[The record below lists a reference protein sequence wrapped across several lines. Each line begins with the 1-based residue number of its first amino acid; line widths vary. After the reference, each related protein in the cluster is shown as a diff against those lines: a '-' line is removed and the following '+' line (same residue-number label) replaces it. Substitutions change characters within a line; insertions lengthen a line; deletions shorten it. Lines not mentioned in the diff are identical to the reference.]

1 MNGTVSIMPVAGL
14 GEITPDTD
22 LPSLIR
28 KCYPGTPE
36 PGDILIVTHKACSK
50 WEGRII
56 ELANVEPSPMAVNF
70 AKKYGKDPRHIEVIL
85 RESAEII
92 RMQRGIIISRTHH
105 GFICANAGVDMSNA
119 GLPQTACL
127 LPCDPDRS
135 ARIIHERLSNMCGFA
150 LPVIISDSFGR
161 AWREGIANV
170 AIGVAGMSPFADYR
184 GEKDPQGRELK
195 VTRMA
200 IADEIA
206 SAAELVMGKLSRI
219 PAAIMRGCQWTP
231 SDDGA
236 TALIRPQEKDLF
248 L

>member
-1 MNGTVSIMPVAGL
+1 MPVAGL
-14 GEITPDTD
+14 GEITPASD

-50 WEGRII
+50 WEGRVI
-56 ELANVEPSPMAVNF
+56 ELASVEPSPMAEAF

-119 GLPQTACL
+119 GSPQTACL
-127 LPCDPDRS
+127 LPSDPDRS
-135 ARIIHERLSNMCGFA
+135 ARTIHEKLSDICGFA

-170 AIGVAGMSPFADYR
+170 AIGIAGMSPFADYR
-184 GEKDPQGRELK
+184 GAKDPQGRELK

-206 SAAELVMGKLSRI
+206 SAAELVMGKLSRV
-219 PAAIMRGCQWTP
+219 PAAILRGYPWTP
-231 SDDGA
+231 SHTGA
-236 TALIRPQEKDLF
+236 TTLIRPQEKNLF